1 MNCVILY
8 DILTYDPQKNVLHF
22 FQYFFIIRNAVEPKY
37 TTAYFYAKKEAVWS
51 RLLGEGRVGEDPS
64 KRKKVSTD

>member
-22 FQYFFIIRNAVEPKY
+22 FSIFFIIRNAVEPKY
-37 TTAYFYAKKEAVWS
+37 TTAYFYAKKEAVCS
-51 RLLGEGRVGEDPS
+51 RLL
-64 KRKKVSTD
+64 